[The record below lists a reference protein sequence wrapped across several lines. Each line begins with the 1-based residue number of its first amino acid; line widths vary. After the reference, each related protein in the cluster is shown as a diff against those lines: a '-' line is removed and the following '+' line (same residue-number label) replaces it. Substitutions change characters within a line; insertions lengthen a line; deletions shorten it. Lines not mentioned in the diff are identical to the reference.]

1 MAFII
6 WTQPCIH
13 VNFHIKVS
21 YVIVVT
27 KYFGDIALFLQCMTE
42 ADSKCGDRLITS
54 SDTVN
59 VRN

>member
-1 MAFII
+1 MDP
-6 WTQPCIH
+6 TLHSC
-13 VNFHIKVS
+13 NFHIKVS

-27 KYFGDIALFLQCMTE
+27 KYFGDIALFLQCMTM
-42 ADSKCGDRLITS
+42 ADSKCGDRLITP